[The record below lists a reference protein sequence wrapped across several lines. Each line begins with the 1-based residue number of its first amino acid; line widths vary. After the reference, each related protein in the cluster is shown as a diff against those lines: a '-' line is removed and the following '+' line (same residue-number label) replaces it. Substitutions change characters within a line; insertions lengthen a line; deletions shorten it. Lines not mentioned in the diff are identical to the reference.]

1 MLARYRDAARMDHIG
16 FDPMRAQP
24 PRQPEA
30 VTASLERDHHAV
42 DRLAGLA
49 RLVTPAMQQ
58 RQQGFGVRTL
68 LLQGLAGNAGN
79 QPSNQPSLATQFDHR
94 NKRAIL
100 IEGDEGP
107 AQIIPL
113 HGALHRCV
121 DSNDGATPRR
131 LPHRISPR
139 VRGEVDLRAER
150 KRSDASRVRGRFR

>member
-1 MLARYRDAARMDHIG
+1 MDHIG

-24 PRQPEA
+24 PRQPEP
-30 VTASLERDHHAV
+30 VTASLERDHHPV

-49 RLVTPAMQQ
+49 RLVAPAMQQ

-68 LLQGLAGNAGN
+68 LLQRVAGEAGN
-79 QPSNQPSLATQFDHR
+79 QPGNQPVLATQFDHR

-113 HGALHRCV
+113 HGALHRGV
-121 DSNDGATPRR
+121 DSNDGATPS
-131 LPHRISPR
+131 SP
-139 VRGEVDLRAER
+139 AP
-150 KRSDASRVRGRFR
+150 